1 MPTYGV
7 TREDLQRYKSLI
19 ISGTMPAPAATDYYA
34 VDGDYHVWS
43 GSDWVPVP
51 DVQGTPNG
59 VEPFSSSEVGLVR
72 SLLLN
77 EGNVPGNSYASAR
90 ESRAQRLKSSLQFP
104 GPTVY
109 FDFSE
114 QFGSSTYDRLSQR
127 VATLNAG
134 SVVWTPRGVLF
145 TGTGAFQFAAGVMD
159 ALAGTICDL
168 STLTGDECITAAF
181 VYHHS
186 TAMTG
191 QHPLFYY
198 GCSGEATCGG
208 WGIVARTDAKL
219 FFHHRPVGSSVE
231 SVLNLDNHNPAN
243 TAANNTRTAVCLE
256 ISRHPDDPKWLEI
269 RMHDRP
275 LESSA
280 EIQSV
285 LLSYTNPTAVGDG
298 TGPAK
303 YSTLGPLTIGG
314 KPGATYTNLTP
325 QLAGN
330 GGQLCGLQMLALQRY
345 RYVPGR
351 YSAIL
356 NDLAADPTSP
366 PTSLFMEV

>member
-1 MPTYGV
+1 MPYDPLSPNDWEY
-7 TREDLQRYKSLI
+7 RERSKLNGMLGELFFDDDKAI
-19 ISGTMPAPAATDYYA
+19 GNAYA
-34 VDGDYHVWS
+34 VKR
-43 GSDWVPVP
+43 
-51 DVQGTPNG
+51 
-59 VEPFSSSEVGLVR
+59 E
-72 SLLLN
+72 
-77 EGNVPGNSYASAR
+77 AR
-90 ESRAQRLKSSLQFP
+90 AMRLKQSMQFP
-104 GPTVY
+104 GPTMY

-114 QFGSSTYDRLSQR
+114 QSGNSVYDRLSQR

-134 SVVWTPRGVLF
+134 NVVWTQRGVLF
-145 TGTGAFQFAAGVMD
+145 NGSGAFQFTAGSMN
-159 ALAGTICDL
+159 ALAGNICDL
-168 STLTGDECITAAF
+168 STLAGDDCITVAF
-181 VYHHS
+181 VYHHAAAGMS
-186 TAMTG
+186 G

-198 GCSGEATCGG
+198 GCSGENTCGG

-219 FFHHRPVGSSVE
+219 FFHHRPVGSSAE
-231 SVLNLDNHNPAN
+231 STLNLANHFPAN

-256 ISRHPDDPKWLEI
+256 ISRHPDDPAWLEI

-285 LLSYTNPTAVGDG
+285 LLSYTNPTARGDG

-356 NDLAADPTSP
+356 NDLAADPTAP
-366 PTSLFMEV
+366 PTSLFIEA